1 MKFLTNLT
9 LTLLLSFI
17 VFACVGYAQETVD
30 DLGLISGLL
39 TMAKDLKGASTLVIV
54 GTVIQAFILF
64 SKHSWSNFLGKWK
77 LVIVSLASFAG
88 IFVTGKIQ
96 GLEFA
101 QILTDSAT
109 LTAFQVLINQVFK
122 QFGPKSQE

>member
-1 MKFLTNLT
+1 MKFLVNLMI
-9 LTLLLSFI
+9 TLLLSFTM
-17 VFACVGYAQETVD
+17 FACVGFAQETVG
-30 DLGLISGLL
+30 DLDLISGLL

-54 GTVIQAFILF
+54 GTLIQAFILF
-64 SKHSWSNFLGKWK
+64 SKHTWSNFLGKWK
-77 LVIVSLASFAG
+77 LVIVSLATFAG

-96 GLEFA
+96 GLEMA

-109 LTAFQVLINQVFK
+109 LTAFQVLINQIFK